1 MRGIMRRISVNGL
14 LWFGLM
20 VWLFGQMMWYIGLA
34 AHWDPLNNPSALGY
48 DISRYSSIVGA
59 FFLFIGAAIKVIA
72 SLRSD

>member
-1 MRGIMRRISVNGL
+1 MRRISANSL

-20 VWLFGQMMWYIGLA
+20 TWAFGTLVQYIGLA

-72 SLRSD
+72 SLNSD

>member
-1 MRGIMRRISVNGL
+1 MRRISVNGL

-20 VWLFGQMMWYIGLA
+20 AWAFGTLVRYIGLA

-48 DISRYSSIVGA
+48 DISDYSSIVGA

-72 SLRSD
+72 SLRSK

>member
-1 MRGIMRRISVNGL
+1 MRGMMRRLNANSL

-20 VWLFGQMMWYIGLA
+20 TWAFGSMLWYIGLA

-48 DISRYSSIVGA
+48 DISYYSSIVGA

-72 SLRSD
+72 SLRSR